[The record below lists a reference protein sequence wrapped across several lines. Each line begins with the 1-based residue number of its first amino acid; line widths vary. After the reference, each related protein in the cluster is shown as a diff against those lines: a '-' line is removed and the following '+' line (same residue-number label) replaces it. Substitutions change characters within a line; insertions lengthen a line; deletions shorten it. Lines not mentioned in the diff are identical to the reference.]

1 MTTAPILKRTFK
13 LTDIHTRF
21 SASTS
26 QWQVNNTE
34 NFLHQFAIDVVI
46 PMYAAQPQTK
56 YSMEV
61 IDVLVVGFHQPE
73 SSWWIGTR
81 LSLGTKFRLA
91 RVTWTSFD
99 VV

>member
-1 MTTAPILKRTFK
+1 MASQQYRELSTPVRGRRGHSDVGGTAT
-13 LTDIHTRF
+13 
-21 SASTS
+21 
-26 QWQVNNTE
+26 
-34 NFLHQFAIDVVI
+34 
-46 PMYAAQPQTK
+46 TK

-61 IDVLVVGFHQPE
+61 IDVLVVGSHQPE
-73 SSWWIGTR
+73 SSWWIGTW